1 MKRKTS
7 ITKIASILTVLAM
20 VWGGVA
26 CQPEAPVEPTKYTI
40 EFDSGVKSIT
50 VEEGTAATKPTDPE
64 KTGYTFG
71 GWLNG
76 KDAYDWTQP
85 VTSNLSLTAKWTAT
99 VYTITYLPK
108 GVEKDTYIKSY
119 TIESDAIVLDTNPT
133 SPDATKP
140 NFVAWHVDSEEGA
153 VVTEIAKGSTENKTF
168 YAEFS
173 AEKPCVVKFMLGT
186 KEEASTKVKK
196 DTKITLPNGFEKYS
210 LFSDANCTKPFDTNT
225 AITADTTIYV
235 KIKTFTISYKVLP
248 FDKVNPVEG
257 ETNGSMSAEYGKVFT
272 DEEINAFAV
281 EIDGYT
287 YKGIFTDEACTSPF
301 DNTNAI
307 TSDLTVYVLYEEVV
321 EETPEITYDEVT
333 VDGNTTTILRP
344 TMETAW
350 GATVKGNVISFSGN
364 SAAKWTYKDITN
376 YTFVEIFYET
386 TKESNI
392 KLSMKSSDGDKNHQD
407 VGYPELKTS
416 GSLKYSIGNFK
427 DVNENFSH
435 IVLANNANDNDWTN
449 GPTWDDDWS
458 ITITKIVLTIVE
470 STGEKVLFDPA
481 TFEGETIELDG
492 ELYAVVTVDGYNTTF
507 KIDPAVDCSA
517 VSSFKAKMCAKETN
531 AQYNFTVKI
540 ADESGADI
548 SSMNYYNVESTP
560 KVCSAGYAEKTN
572 WNSVSETNIAT
583 TLQPMVQDSANGY
596 AAVSDF
602 VVYIGKVYAE

>member
-1 MKRKTS
+1 MG
-7 ITKIASILTVLAM
+7 
-20 VWGGVA
+20 GGVA
-26 CQPEAPVEPTKYTI
+26 CQQPTEPEAPVEPTKYTI
-40 EFDSGVKSIT
+40 SFDSGVESIT
-50 VEEGTAATKPTDPE
+50 VEEGAVATKPTDPE
-64 KTGYTFG
+64 KTGYSFG
-71 GWLNG
+71 GWLN
-76 KDAYDWTQP
+76 DEAAYDWTQP
-85 VTSNLSLTAKWTAT
+85 VTSNLSLTAKWTA
-99 VYTITYLPK
+99 VEYTITYLPE
-108 GVEKDTYIKSY
+108 GVETDNPTTY
-119 TIESDAIVLDTNPT
+119 TIEKETFALADPKNA
-133 SPDATKP
+133 PDATKP
-140 NFVAWHVDSEEGA
+140 NFVAWHNGEKPAEGEWAIVDSIE
-153 VVTEIAKGSTENKTF
+153 KGTTGNLTIV
-168 YAEFS
+168 AEFS
-173 AEKPCVVKFMLGT
+173 DKEQITITFKGDYTGT
-186 KEEASTKVKK
+186 KNVDKDSTFAGLTGYDLFYEDGKAFDTTKAIDAAITLTAKAKEFKVTFDSGVEAITVKYNETVEVPTPPTKEGFDFVGWYEGDTKF
-196 DTKITLPNGFEKYS
+196 DFATKITKDISLTAKWEEKKATES
-210 LFSDANCTKPFDTNT
+210 
-225 AITADTTIYV
+225 
-235 KIKTFTISYKVLP
+235 
-248 FDKVNPVEG
+248 
-257 ETNGSMSAEYGKVFT
+257 
-272 DEEINAFAV
+272 
-281 EIDGYT
+281 
-287 YKGIFTDEACTSPF
+287 
-301 DNTNAI
+301 
-307 TSDLTVYVLYEEVV
+307 EV
-321 EETPEITYDEVT
+321 TYDEVT

-392 KLSMKSSDGDKNHQD
+392 KLSMKSSDGNENHKD

-427 DVNENFSH
+427 EVNENFSH

-517 VSSFKAKMCAKETN
+517 VSSFKAKMCAKEAN

-540 ADESGADI
+540 ADESGFDI

-560 KVCSAGYAEKTN
+560 KVCSAGYAEKTD
-572 WNSVSETNIAT
+572 WNTVSETNIAT

-596 AAVSDF
+596 AAVSGF